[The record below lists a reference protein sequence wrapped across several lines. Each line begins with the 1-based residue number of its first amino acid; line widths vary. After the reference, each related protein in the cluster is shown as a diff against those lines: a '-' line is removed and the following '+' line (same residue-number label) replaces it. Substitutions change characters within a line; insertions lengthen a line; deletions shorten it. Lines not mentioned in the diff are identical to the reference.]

1 MVDARDLS
9 AKANIMK
16 ATLRML
22 MTGLFLTQA
31 VNPVYAGFFDF
42 KLGGDKK
49 QEEGQPSGSAGPD
62 GAKNEASELEKCDKP
77 YGTLAVAE
85 AQDAV
90 ISHLLQYGLPSP
102 TGLIRLMIQ
111 QSNCFVLVERGRA
124 MANIMQERQLAESGQ
139 LRGGSNMGKGQMV
152 TADYVLTPDAVFS
165 SKDSGGVGGALGGFG
180 IFGAVAGL
188 VAAGLK
194 FKSAQTSMIL
204 ADSRSSLQIAAAQGS
219 AEKTDWS
226 IGGLAV
232 GGGAVGALGAYTN
245 TPEGKVIAASYMD
258 NWNNIVRSI
267 RNNPQLARQDINL
280 KQQSGKPT
288 QAGQAFDKGDAVTG
302 KIGGLKMY
310 AQPNKTSKVV
320 ASLAKGEEVIYTGEE
335 KNGFLSVQGNEGE
348 GWVEKLMIKK

>member
-1 MVDARDLS
+1 
-9 AKANIMK
+9 
-16 ATLRML
+16 ML
-22 MTGLFLTQA
+22 KRLTTALITSVFMTQVLVAPAHAGL
-31 VNPVYAGFFDF
+31 FDF
-42 KLGGDKK
+42 KLGGDK
-49 QEEGQPSGSAGPD
+49 EEGQPSGSAGPD
-62 GAKNEASELEKCDKP
+62 GAKGEDQQLEKCDKP

-102 TGLIRLMIQ
+102 TGLIRLMVQ

-124 MANIMQERQLAESGQ
+124 MNNIMQERQLADSGL
-139 LRGGSNMGKGQMV
+139 LRSGSNMGKGQIV

-165 SKDSGGVGGALGGFG
+165 SKDSGGVGGALGGLG
-180 IFGAVAGL
+180 VFGAVAGL

-204 ADSRSSLQIAAAQGS
+204 ADARSSLQIAAAEGK

-226 IGGLAV
+226 IGGAII
-232 GGGAVGALGAYTN
+232 GGGAAGGLGAYTN

-280 KQQSGKPT
+280 KQESGKVV
-288 QAGQAFDKGDAVTG
+288 QAGAAFEKGDAVMG
-302 KIGGLKMY
+302 KIGGLKIY
-310 AQPNKTSKVV
+310 SQPSKTSKVV
-320 ASLAKGEEVIYTGEE
+320 ASLAKGEEVIFTGAE
-335 KNGFLSVQGNEGE
+335 KDGFMSVQGNDGE
-348 GWVEKLMIKK
+348 GWVEKILVKK

>member
-1 MVDARDLS
+1 
-9 AKANIMK
+9 MK
-16 ATLRML
+16 KKLAVALVTSLFTSQVL
-22 MTGLFLTQA
+22 IAPAQAGL
-31 VNPVYAGFFDF
+31 FDF
-42 KLGGDKK
+42 KLSGEEKK
-49 QEEGQPSGSAGPD
+49 DDGSPSGSAGPD
-62 GAKNEASELEKCDKP
+62 GAKNESDQLEKCDKP

-102 TGLIRLMIQ
+102 TGVIRMLVQ

-124 MANIMQERQLAESGQ
+124 MNNIMQERQLAESGE
-139 LRGGSNMGKGQMV
+139 LRAGSNMGKGQLV

-180 IFGAVAGL
+180 VLGAVAGL

-204 ADSRSSLQIAAAQGS
+204 SDARSSLQIAAAQGT

-226 IGGLAV
+226 L
-232 GGGAVGALGAYTN
+232 GGAVVGANGFGGVGAYTN

-258 NWNNIVRSI
+258 NWNNIVRTI

-280 KQQSGKPT
+280 KQESGKVVK
-288 QAGQAFDKGDAVTG
+288 AGAAFEAGDVLMG
-302 KIGGLKMY
+302 KIGGLKLY
-310 AQPNKTSKVV
+310 SQPSKGSKVL
-320 ASLAKGEEVIYTGEE
+320 ASLGKGEEVIYTGTE
-335 KNGFLSVQGNEGE
+335 KDGFLSVQGNNGE
-348 GWVEKLMIKK
+348 GWVEKILIKK